1 MCRTHASCGARPRS
15 QRCDLRLLMH
25 SWLSAANDS
34 AALLALALLMH
45 AALPF
50 AAFHARGA

>member
-15 QRCDLRLLMH
+15 QRCDLRLLRH
-25 SWLSAANDS
+25 SWLSIANDS
-34 AALLALALLMH
+34 EALPALALLMH